1 MLKFLSASAACLILC
16 GAAAAQDMPGLAT
29 LSPPDLTQP
38 GPGPSEPASA
48 VGRPDGPL
56 AGTRGTA
63 SGAPSGAGRS
73 VADLKTATSS
83 SRPWCAQER
92 RVGTGAGFCLIN

>member
-38 GPGPSEPASA
+38 GAGTSEPASA
-48 VGRPDGPL
+48 VGRPVGDL
-56 AGTRGTA
+56 SGTR
-63 SGAPSGAGRS
+63 GAPSGPGRA
-73 VADLKTATSS
+73 VADLKTAPGP

-92 RVGTGAGFCLIN
+92 RVGTGTGFCLIN

>member
-16 GAAAAQDMPGLAT
+16 GGVAAQDMPSLAT

-38 GPGPSEPASA
+38 GTGPSEPASA
-48 VGRPDGPL
+48 TRGDQS
-56 AGTRGTA
+56 GTRGT
-63 SGAPSGAGRS
+63 SPGANRA
-73 VADLKTATSS
+73 VADLKTAPGP
-83 SRPWCAQER
+83 SRPWCSQER

>member
-1 MLKFLSASAACLILC
+1 MLKVLSASAACLILC

-38 GPGPSEPASA
+38 GPGTSEPASA
-48 VGRPDGPL
+48 AAAVQISPG
-56 AGTRGTA
+56 
-63 SGAPSGAGRS
+63 GAPPRRADPGASRA
-73 VADLKTATSS
+73 VADLKSAPSP
-83 SRPWCAQER
+83 SRPVCAQDR